1 MTRALPALALLMLLP
16 ALPMETATAADVF
29 KCVTENGVVRYSATP
44 CQDGD
49 VEKLDIENDPT
60 DVAAVRERMENRAE
74 KVAAIEEAATK
85 AAEAER
91 EAEKKAEERA
101 EQCTTARERLTKMM
115 MERRM
120 YRENEGQREYLTSE
134 EMVKRRQE
142 MRDKVAELC
151 GD

>member
-1 MTRALPALALLMLLP
+1 MMRAFPALALLVLLP
-16 ALPMETATAADVF
+16 ALPMETATAAGVF

-49 VEKLDIENDPT
+49 VEKLDIDNDPT
-60 DVAAVRERMENRAE
+60 DIDAVRERMENRE
-74 KVAAIEEAATK
+74 EQVAAIEEAATK

-91 EAEKKAEERA
+91 EAQKKAEER
-101 EQCTTARERLTKMM
+101 EQQCTGARERLAKVMT
-115 MERRM
+115 ERRM
-120 YRENEGQREYLTSE
+120 YRENEGQPEYLTSE
-134 EMVKRRQE
+134 EILQRRQE